1 MNKNLQVIIFVF
13 LPFAIFAQT
22 EEAVRVQDLETW
34 SSLEFEYEITPK
46 FSLNLEEQLRLKENS
61 STIDSY
67 FTELSGKYELWK
79 DFSIDTGFRFIRSND
94 TNGKIQ
100 GYENHIRYQFDAS
113 YKHKIDKFELK
124 YRLRYQNKKELNS
137 DNLNEAV
144 TRLKLSLDYN
154 FKNWKLDPELS
165 GEVFSPLNES
175 QIDKYRLTLGT
186 SYKIGQNGKIKA
198 FYGFE
203 NTTNSES
210 LKHSDIIGLN
220 FKYTLKEKK

>member
-1 MNKNLQVIIFVF
+1 MKKYLKILFFIF

-22 EEAVRVQDLETW
+22 EEKIRSQDLETW
-34 SSLEFEYEITPK
+34 SALEFEYEITPK
-46 FSLNLEEQLRLKENS
+46 LSINLEEQLRLKENS

-79 DFSIDTGFRFIRSND
+79 DFSIGTGFRFIKSND

-113 YKHKIDKFELK
+113 YKHKIDKLELK
-124 YRLRYQNKKELNS
+124 YRLRYQNRKELNS
-137 DNLNEAV
+137 DNPNEAI

-165 GEVFSPLNES
+165 GEIFSPLNES
-175 QIDKYRLTLGT
+175 QISKYRLTLGT
-186 SYKIGQNGKIKA
+186 SYKIGKNSKIKA

-203 NTTNSES
+203 NTTNTDN
-210 LKHSDIIGLN
+210 LKHSDIIGLS
-220 FKYTLKEKK
+220 FKYTLKGKK